1 MAIFEVE
8 LDIGAAGTPLR
19 AQRLHQQLRDAIVS
33 GQLKPGARVPAS
45 RKSAALFG
53 LARTTVVGVY
63 NQLLDEGLLVSRHG
77 SGTYV
82 AARAASPATLGASGA
97 AAREDRLN
105 PFWLKPEV
113 TSAFGFFDDGTAI
126 VPDSAAYPTIF
137 DFRPG
142 LVDLKHFP
150 FDVLR
155 RVSAQK
161 MRAFEQAPFNYGH
174 PQGNPDLRAPAAA
187 KGMRVGA

>member
-19 AQRLHQQLRDAIVS
+19 AQRLYRQLRDAILS

-45 RKSAALFG
+45 RTSAALFG

-82 AARAASPATLGASGA
+82 G
-97 AAREDRLN
+97 
-105 PFWLKPEV
+105 
-113 TSAFGFFDDGTAI
+113 
-126 VPDSAAYPTIF
+126 
-137 DFRPG
+137 
-142 LVDLKHFP
+142 
-150 FDVLR
+150 
-155 RVSAQK
+155 
-161 MRAFEQAPFNYGH
+161 
-174 PQGNPDLRAPAAA
+174 
-187 KGMRVGA
+187 